1 MDDDNAMAEF
11 NIKID
16 DKAVE
21 KGLSSPVVVSE
32 SKPDPPVV

>member
-1 MDDDNAMAEF
+1 MDDDVAMAEF

-21 KGLSSPVVVSE
+21 KGLSGPVDIPE
-32 SKPDPPVV
+32 W